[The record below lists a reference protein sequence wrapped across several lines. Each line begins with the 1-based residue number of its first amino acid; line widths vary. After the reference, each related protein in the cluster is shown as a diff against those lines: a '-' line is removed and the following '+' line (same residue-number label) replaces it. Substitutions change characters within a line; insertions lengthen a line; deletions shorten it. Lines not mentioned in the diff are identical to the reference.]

1 MIEQPGDDSGFV
13 NTARKVLLDC
23 APRLGLELDR
33 TNFSFLCDKM
43 ARMFV
48 PRFHDY
54 VFRCEPAWLHWA
66 AAVHLARG
74 CGGVQR
80 ITCAASRGTG

>member
-1 MIEQPGDDSGFV
+1 MIEQPGDDSVFV

-54 VFRCEPAWLHWA
+54 VYRCEA
-66 AAVHLARG
+66 AAL
-74 CGGVQR
+74 
-80 ITCAASRGTG
+80 SRSDGSGYSGTNQCISTPW